1 MRYAVLGSRF
11 VLGLIFTVFGLNY
24 FIGFL
29 PNPELTGAAAEFWA
43 GLGASGYFFAF
54 LKVSEIAVGVLL
66 LAGILVPLALT
77 ILAPISLNILFF
89 HLFLEPTGL
98 PIAIVVVGLNVF
110 LAWAYRGAY
119 RGVLDVKAQPSVG

>member
-1 MRYAVLGSRF
+1 MRYAILGSRF

-24 FIGFL
+24 FLGFL
-29 PNPELTGAAAEFWA
+29 PAPELTGAAAEFWN

-54 LKVSEIAVGVLL
+54 LKISEIAVGVLL
-66 LAGILVPLALT
+66 LAGLFVPLALT

-98 PIAIVVVGLNVF
+98 PIAIVVVGLNAF
-110 LAWAYRGAY
+110 LAWVYRDAY
-119 RGVLDVKAQPSVG
+119 RGVLDAKAQPSAG